1 MPHPFF
7 AQGVRASTAS
17 HLMQFG
23 SEAVSVFAIDRARA
37 INGRLKCPRKKRNNN
52 NDLHECNSDSFNES
66 GAGAFALSN
75 KT

>member
-37 INGRLKCPRKKRNNN
+37 INVG
-52 NDLHECNSDSFNES
+52 
-66 GAGAFALSN
+66 G
-75 KT
+75 